1 MIVLQGLVIVALI
14 LVAFGEA
21 RIVKQDRRLLDLA
34 RDCLA
39 AAAASTWRKADGSLV
54 FARPQDYR
62 PGFES

>member
-1 MIVLQGLVIVALI
+1 MIVLQGIVIVALI

-39 AAAASTWRKADGSLV
+39 AAASTWRKADGSLV